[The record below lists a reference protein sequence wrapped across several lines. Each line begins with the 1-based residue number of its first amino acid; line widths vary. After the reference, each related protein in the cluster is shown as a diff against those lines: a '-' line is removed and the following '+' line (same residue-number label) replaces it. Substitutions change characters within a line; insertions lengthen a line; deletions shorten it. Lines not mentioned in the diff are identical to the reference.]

1 MDVRST
7 VNAAVRS
14 TTCELQGQVAA
25 RDGLCEK
32 RSRAPTVSV
41 RPMRRRI
48 GRSTESDGK
57 ACMTTISWFLL
68 IGCLMLARGL
78 AATTISRLP
87 VTSSIVYL
95 FVGVLLG
102 PVAFGVFRFDAVEE
116 SHILETLTEIAVL
129 ISLFSAGVKMPVPIN
144 QRWWP
149 AFRLAWV
156 SMSITVGMVAA
167 FGYYVLG
174 LPIGGGILLGAILA
188 PTDPVL
194 ATDVQVRHAG
204 DSDTL
209 RFTLT
214 SEAGMNDGSAFPFV
228 MLGLGLLGAT
238 ELGDYGWRWVVVDVV
253 WATLAAM
260 AIGIASGYGLGRLG
274 WMLRHQDPK
283 HDVLDDLVGLGL
295 IAVVYGV
302 SMLCKAWG
310 FLAVFF
316 AGVALRQIELM
327 LAGAHKNRQGLL
339 VPDDPKAD
347 PANDMVPDKPIPL
360 TVSAEALVFKEHL
373 ERLSELTLV
382 LLLGGML
389 TLYDWNWRTWGTALF
404 LFLVARP
411 LSVLLGLAGSNTSMR
426 VRLIIGWFGVR
437 GIGSIYYLM
446 FAINNGLPGELT
458 RDLIQITTI
467 VVALSIVM
475 HGISVTP
482 LLDRYWRR
490 KNRGRDSSG

>member
-1 MDVRST
+1 
-7 VNAAVRS
+7 
-14 TTCELQGQVAA
+14 
-25 RDGLCEK
+25 
-32 RSRAPTVSV
+32 
-41 RPMRRRI
+41 
-48 GRSTESDGK
+48 
-57 ACMTTISWFLL
+57 MTTTSWFLL

-78 AATTISRLP
+78 AATTIARLP

-95 FVGVLLG
+95 VVGVLLG

-116 SHILETLTEIAVL
+116 SHMLETLTEIAVL

-144 QRWWP
+144 KRWQP

-156 SMSITVGMVAA
+156 SMTISVGLVAA

-174 LPIGGGILLGAILA
+174 LPIGAGVLLGAILA

-204 DSDTL
+204 DYDTL

-228 MLGLGLLGAT
+228 MLGLGLLGAS
-238 ELGDYGWRWVVVDVV
+238 ELGYNAWHWALRDVI
-253 WATLAAM
+253 WATLAAV
-260 AIGIASGYGLGRLG
+260 AIGLASGYGLGRLG
-274 WMLRHQDPK
+274 WMMRNQDPK

-302 SMLCKAWG
+302 SLLFGAWG

-316 AGVALRQIELM
+316 AGVSLRQTEL
-327 LAGAHKNRQGLL
+327 LLSGAHKNRQGML

-347 PANDMVPDKPIPL
+347 PANDMVPDKPVPL
-360 TVSAEALVFKEHL
+360 TVSAESLVFKEHL

-389 TLYDWNWRTWGTALF
+389 TLYDWNWRTWGTAVF

-411 LSVLLGLAGSNTSMR
+411 LSVLVGLAGSGTSMR

-446 FAINNGLPGELT
+446 FAINHGLPGELA
-458 RDLIQITTI
+458 RDLIQITAI
-467 VVALSIVM
+467 VVALSIVV
-475 HGISVTP
+475 HGTSVTP

-490 KNRGRDSSG
+490 KERGR

>member
-1 MDVRST
+1 MST
-7 VNAAVRS
+7 N
-14 TTCELQGQVAA
+14 
-25 RDGLCEK
+25 
-32 RSRAPTVSV
+32 
-41 RPMRRRI
+41 
-48 GRSTESDGK
+48 
-57 ACMTTISWFLL
+57 SWFLL

-95 FVGVLLG
+95 FAGVLLG
-102 PVAFGVFRFDAVEE
+102 PVALGVFRFDAVEE
-116 SHILETLTEIAVL
+116 SHVLETLTEIAVL

-144 QRWWP
+144 KRWWP
-149 AFRLAWV
+149 SFRLAWV
-156 SMSITVGMVAA
+156 SMSITVGLVAA
-167 FGYYVLG
+167 FAYYVLG
-174 LPIGGGILLGAILA
+174 LPIGAGVLLGAILA

-204 DSDTL
+204 DYDTL

-228 MLGLGLLGAT
+228 ILGLGLLGAN
-238 ELGDYGWRWVVVDVV
+238 ELGAYAWHWAVIDVI
-253 WATLAAM
+253 WASLGAV
-260 AIGIASGYGLGRLG
+260 AIGLASGYGLGRLG
-274 WMLRHQDPK
+274 WALRNKDPK

-302 SMLCKAWG
+302 STLFGAWG

-316 AGVALRQIELM
+316 AGVSLRQIEL
-327 LAGAHKNRQGLL
+327 LLSGAHKNRQGLL

-347 PANDMVPDKPIPL
+347 PANDMVPDTPVPL
-360 TVSAEALVFKEHL
+360 TVSVEALVFKEHL

-404 LFLVARP
+404 LFVVARP
-411 LSVLLGLAGSNTSMR
+411 LSVLAGLAGSGTSMR

-446 FAINNGLPGELT
+446 FAINHGLPGDLA
-458 RDLIQITTI
+458 RDLIQITSI
-467 VVALSIVM
+467 VVALSIVV
-475 HGISVTP
+475 HGISVKP
-482 LLDRYWRR
+482 LMDRYWQRR
-490 KNRGRDSSG
+490 KGRNR